1 MSLFSRQRHRLR
13 GLRFGNIS
21 GESPRDCPTLRVNLK
36 HELRGRRWRMM
47 ENLHQNL
54 LHKIH
59 RRVIVVVQDNVKR
72 SRSSC
77 ADVVLLKNIASKLS
91 ILVAHGRYPLRLL

>member
-1 MSLFSRQRHRLR
+1 
-13 GLRFGNIS
+13 
-21 GESPRDCPTLRVNLK
+21 
-36 HELRGRRWRMM
+36 
-47 ENLHQNL
+47 
-54 LHKIH
+54 
-59 RRVIVVVQDNVKR
+59 VKR